1 MSKRDSRTGLGAEAE
16 ASAAPPRRRARIWI
30 TRSEP
35 GATALA
41 QAVEAD
47 GFAALKASVLEIHP
61 LPFAPPAG
69 HFDFAVFLS
78 VHGVRLAAGRVKG
91 RFDRAFA
98 IGQGTAAA
106 LAEAGLSA
114 EAASLESS
122 EGLLDVLPDSNGR
135 RVLLITGKGGRNL
148 IASAL
153 AKRGADVRR
162 LRVYERAPVSPS
174 IDPKRVDAVVTS
186 SGDGFRQAV
195 RVWFASGGAADAP
208 FLAPSARVASL
219 GAQLGVNRVLCCAGA
234 GTDAVV
240 AVLRQMVGAD
250 G

>member
-1 MSKRDSRTGLGAEAE
+1 MSKRADRLRLGDE
-16 ASAAPPRRRARIWI
+16 ASAAPRRRPMRIWI

-41 QAVEAD
+41 QAVEAA
-47 GFAALKASVLEIHP
+47 GFVAVKAPVLEIRP

-78 VHGVRLAAGRVKG
+78 VHGVRLAAGSVKG
-91 RFDRAFA
+91 RFDHGFA

-114 EAASLESS
+114 QAASLESS
-122 EGLLDVLPDSNGR
+122 EGLLDVLPNSNGR
-135 RVLLITGKGGRNL
+135 RVLLVTGKGGRNL

-153 AKRGADVRR
+153 AEQGADVRR
-162 LRVYERAPVSPS
+162 LRVYERAPVSPTL
-174 IDPKRVDAVVTS
+174 DPKRIDAVVTS
-186 SGDGFRQAV
+186 SGDGFQQAV
-195 RVWFASGGAADAP
+195 GVWFASGGAADAP

-219 GAQLGVNRVLCCAGA
+219 GAQLGVSRVLCCAGA
-234 GTDAVV
+234 GADAVV